1 MNERL
6 KILRKEKKLSQEEF
20 GKKLGVTKASISRL
34 ESGIN
39 NLTEQMLKS
48 ICREFNVNYLW
59 LTEGIGEMFSDNESE
74 IMARIDYIMTGENDI
89 AKRTFKAFSKL
100 DESEWVVI
108 EKIIDEI
115 AEKK

>member
-74 IMARIDYIMTGENDI
+74 IMAQIDYIMTGENDI
-89 AKRTFKAFSKL
+89 AKRTFKAFAKL
-100 DESEWVVI
+100 DESEWAVI